1 MGANSGRVARL
12 KPQTIDELKSH
23 VNVDFTTDE
32 IKEWYDDYQSRLQP
46 GQKEL
51 SRKQF
56 VQVYNSVFQGD
67 ASNFAEHVFRTF
79 DANGNGMVDFKEFI
93 LGLCISGST
102 DFETK
107 LKWAFN
113 MYDINGDGFITKD
126 EMEQIIEAFYKMTNC
141 KTPSPQELAEDLFKF
156 MDCNQDGKILW
167 EEFITGVSQDDTMI
181 QMLQASSDTNEG

>member
-23 VNVDFTTDE
+23 VNVDFTTEE
-32 IKEWYDDYQSRLQP
+32 IKEWYDDYKSRLQP

-51 SRKQF
+51 TKKQF
-56 VQVYNSVFQGD
+56 VQVYDSVFQGD

-107 LKWAFN
+107 LKWAFS

-126 EMEQIIEAFYKMTNC
+126 EMQQIIEAIYKMTDC
-141 KTPSPQELAEDLFKF
+141 KASSPQKLTEDLFKF
-156 MDCNQDGKILW
+156 MDCNQDEKISP
-167 EEFITGVSQDDTMI
+167 EEFIQGAKQQPLIVNLLECDPGLDE
-181 QMLQASSDTNEG
+181 N